1 MSNIFNFSRFG
12 KMLEW
17 DLKNIIR
24 TWGLSFLTVI
34 AIPFIIEI
42 FVIGSHIVL
51 GSPDA
56 IQCSQEA
63 RLSVFIGILCA
74 FCTFFPAI
82 AYGFVTDK
90 KLGSRYVLLPASV
103 TEKFISMLFCSL
115 VIVPAALV
123 GGYLIS
129 DGILSIVGLNQGDSL
144 AKCIINNASISSGDD
159 ITFNLLG
166 VVYMG
171 FTINMLTFL
180 LGALWFKYKKV
191 AKTILAIFA
200 LNVVFW
206 SVAATFFNQVAFDT
220 EFLENLLER
229 FLMMDVSNMELV
241 INLVLYSYFLVG
253 FSVLGALVFWRL
265 KTVKH

>member
-24 TWGLSFLTVI
+24 TWGISFLTVI

-42 FVIGSHIVL
+42 FVIGSHIVS

-63 RLSVFIGILCA
+63 RLFAFIGILCA
-74 FCTFFPAI
+74 FCTFFPAV

-103 TEKFISMLFCSL
+103 TEKFISMLLCSL

-123 GGYLIS
+123 CGYLIS

-144 AKCIINNASISSGDD
+144 AKCIINNASISGDD
-159 ITFNLLG
+159 ITVNLLG

-206 SVAATFFNQVAFDT
+206 SVAATFFNQIDFDT
-220 EFLENLLER
+220 EFFRNHLAG
-229 FLMMDVSNMELV
+229 FLMMDVNNMELV